1 VDKLNKKQ
9 KFIILT
15 VIGGIIILGTFI
27 WSMIINFSQIKISN
41 PIPEVNL
48 PAFSELNNNST
59 PIDANNTTELQ
70 EIAEILEKESN
81 QEQNLQEENK
91 EENIIDN
98 NNTNLDSEQKQ
109 E

>member
-1 VDKLNKKQ
+1 VDRINKKQ
-9 KFIILT
+9 KFIIMT
-15 VIGGIIILGTFI
+15 VIGGIVIIGTFI
-27 WSMIINFSQIKISN
+27 WSMIINLSQIKISN

-48 PAFSELNNNST
+48 PAFSELQENNE
-59 PIDANNTTELQ
+59 INNTPNTKKSQ
-70 EIAEILEKESN
+70 EIAEILEQESN

>member
-1 VDKLNKKQ
+1 MDKLNKKQ

-27 WSMIINFSQIKISN
+27 WSMIINLSQITVTN
-41 PIPEVNL
+41 TIPEINL
-48 PAFSELNNNST
+48 PEFSELNDNST
-59 PIDANNTTELQ
+59 TSDTTNTTELQ
-70 EIAEILEKESN
+70 EITEILEQESG

>member
-1 VDKLNKKQ
+1 MDRINKKQ
-9 KFIILT
+9 KFIIMT
-15 VIGGIIILGTFI
+15 VIGGIVIIGTFI
-27 WSMIINFSQIKISN
+27 WSMIINLSQVKISN
-41 PIPEVNL
+41 PIPEINL
-48 PAFSELNNNST
+48 PEFSELNNNST
-59 PIDANNTTELQ
+59 PSDATNTKKSQ
-70 EIAEILEKESN
+70 EIAEILEQESN

>member
-1 VDKLNKKQ
+1 MDRINKKQ
-9 KFIILT
+9 KFIIMT
-15 VIGGIIILGTFI
+15 VIGGIVIIGTFI
-27 WSMIINFSQIKISN
+27 WSMIINLSQVKISN

-48 PAFSELNNNST
+48 PEFSELNNNST
-59 PIDANNTTELQ
+59 PSDATNTKKLQ
-70 EIAEILEKESN
+70 EIAEILEQESN

>member
-27 WSMIINFSQIKISN
+27 WSMIINLNQITVTN
-41 PIPEVNL
+41 PIPEINL
-48 PAFSELNNNST
+48 PEFSELNDNST
-59 PIDANNTTELQ
+59 TSDTTNTTELK
-70 EIAEILEKESN
+70 EITEILEQESG
-81 QEQNLQEENK
+81 QGQNLQEENK

-98 NNTNLDSEQKQ
+98 NNTNLDPEPKQ

>member
-15 VIGGIIILGTFI
+15 VIGVIVILGTFI
-27 WSMIINFSQIKISN
+27 WSMIINLSQIKISN

-48 PAFSELNNNST
+48 PAFSELQEDKEINNT
-59 PIDANNTTELQ
+59 PNTTELQ
-70 EIAEILEKESN
+70 EIAEILEQESGQDQKLQEDNKESN
-81 QEQNLQEENK
+81 ITDNK
-91 EENIIDN
+91 SID
-98 NNTNLDSEQKQ
+98 LDSEKKQ